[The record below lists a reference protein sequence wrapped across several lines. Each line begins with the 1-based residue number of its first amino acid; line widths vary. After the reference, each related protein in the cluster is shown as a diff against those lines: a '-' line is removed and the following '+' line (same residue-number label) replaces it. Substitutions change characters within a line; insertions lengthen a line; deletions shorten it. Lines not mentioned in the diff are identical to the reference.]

1 MYVTGTYAFAWQ
13 QDISDMWHT
22 LRCGVLYAGEWRS
35 EMTARIPTE
44 QLPPDTKLKAG
55 DNVRLSN
62 GTSAVVRE
70 SSAESVLLDFNH
82 PMAGKA
88 LTFEVELL
96 KLTKVGL
103 VFHSQRGV
111 LDVPGIIS
119 TPWG

>member
-1 MYVTGTYAFAWQ
+1 
-13 QDISDMWHT
+13 
-22 LRCGVLYAGEWRS
+22 
-35 EMTARIPTE
+35 MTARIPTE

-62 GTSAVVRE
+62 GTSAVIRE

-103 VFHSQRGV
+103 LFPLSVGV
-111 LDVPGIIS
+111 LHQPGIMS
-119 TPWG
+119 TP